1 MANLEFETT
10 QSGSVVVIAPTGD
23 LDLSGAAIL
32 QAELDRLAADD
43 DLGGLVLDMRGLEFM
58 DSSGLR
64 LVVLADMQAR
74 DVGRRFAIVRGD
86 ETVHRV
92 FEITRMSDRLDF
104 VDSPEELA

>member
-1 MANLEFETT
+1 MPNLEFETT
-10 QSGSVVVIAPTGD
+10 QSGSVVVIAPTGE
-23 LDLSGAAIL
+23 LDLSGAAVL
-32 QAELDRLAADD
+32 QAELDRLAQHG
-43 DLGGLVLDMRGLEFM
+43 DLGGLVIDLRGLAFM

-74 DVGRRFAIVRGD
+74 EAGRRFALVRGD

-104 VDSPEELA
+104 VDDPEELR